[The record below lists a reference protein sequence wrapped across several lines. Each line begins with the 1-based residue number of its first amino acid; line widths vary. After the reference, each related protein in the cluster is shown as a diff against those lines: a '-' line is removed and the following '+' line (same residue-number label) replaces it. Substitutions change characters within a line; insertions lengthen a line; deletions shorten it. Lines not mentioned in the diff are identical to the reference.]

1 MTPAPDMMRSAT
13 LGQGSGP
20 ATDRRDPK
28 RIGRFLVR
36 YALVLILALFI
47 IVLAV
52 SNRSFLTVSN
62 ANVIL
67 IQVAANAL
75 LATGATFVILT
86 GGIDLSVGSVVGL
99 AGVVGALVAQDDG
112 LGTCALAVG
121 AGILAGG
128 VIGAFNGA
136 LVAYAR
142 VPPFVATLGNMTV
155 ASGLAFVASD
165 GQPISGLSDAFL
177 SLSGTLGGFSIPV
190 AVMIVV
196 VAISWIV
203 LARTKFGMHV
213 YATGGNAH
221 AARVAGV
228 NVRFTRFAVYVISG
242 LLAGVAG
249 VILAARATAGIAN
262 AGVGYELN
270 AIAAAVI
277 GGISLAGGRGSVLGT
292 VFGFLIIGVLDNGL
306 NIINVSPFYQ
316 LIVKGLIIIGAVFV
330 DSITHGHDD

>member
-1 MTPAPDMMRSAT
+1 MQLSETANGVSKPGLDPRV
-13 LGQGSGP
+13 L
-20 ATDRRDPK
+20 RRFAL
-28 RIGRFLVR
+28 RYSLVI
-36 YALVLILALFI
+36 ILALFL
-47 IVLAV
+47 VTLAI

-62 ANVIL
+62 MNVIL

-99 AGVVGALVAQDDG
+99 SGVAAALFAQNDGAL
-112 LGTCALAVG
+112 TCAEAI
-121 AGILAGG
+121 GIGVLAGAA
-128 VIGAFNGA
+128 IGAFNGA
-136 LVAYAR
+136 LVAFAK

-155 ASGLAFVASD
+155 ASGLAFVFSD
-165 GQPISGLSDAFL
+165 GQPISGLSDQFL
-177 SLSGTLGGFSIPV
+177 GLAGNVAGISIPV
-190 AVMIVV
+190 LVMVVV
-196 VAISWIV
+196 VAVSWIV

-213 YATGGNAH
+213 YAVGGNPH

-228 NVRFTRFAVYVISG
+228 SLRFIRFAVYTIG
-242 LLAGVAG
+242 GALAGLAGVL
-249 VILAARATAGIAN
+249 LASRATAGIATS
-262 AGVGYELN
+262 GTGYELN

-277 GGISLAGGRGSVLGT
+277 GGISLAGGRGSMIGT

-330 DSITHGHDD
+330 DSLTHRTDD